1 MQIQQSTIPVRCRL
15 ADDSV
20 ADDSAKGA
28 TTPPASS
35 LPASVRDLF
44 ADPRWRSSKAAETGA
59 MTGEEADILL
69 KIEVDKL

>member
-15 ADDSV
+15 ADNSV

-28 TTPPASS
+28 TTPPATS

-44 ADPRWRSSKAAETGA
+44 TDPRGSTAAETDA
-59 MTGEEADILL
+59 MTDEEAAILL